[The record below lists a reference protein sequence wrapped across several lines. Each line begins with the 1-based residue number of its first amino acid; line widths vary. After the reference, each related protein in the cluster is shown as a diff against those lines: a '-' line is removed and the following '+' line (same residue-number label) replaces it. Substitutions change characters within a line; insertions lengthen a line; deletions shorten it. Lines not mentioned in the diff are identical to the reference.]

1 MKLENLQE
9 CLAQKRNER
18 KRALGFKN
26 IAPFLAQ
33 IERLNAIPTTE
44 LEGASI
50 EYQDSITLLLPNL
63 SAESFAIVCEVAKAL
78 IPWRKGPFKIHSLE
92 IQSEWNSA
100 IKYNL
105 LEPYLDLQGK
115 IVGDI
120 GCNNGYYMLRALAK
134 NPAKIIGFD
143 PMPLCFLQYQ
153 FLQFFAQENRLEFEL
168 LGIEELLYFEK
179 RFDVLLCLGVL
190 YHRKSPLDAIKLVYN
205 ALKSGGEAVFDSL
218 IIEGED
224 AIALCPQGSY
234 AKMPNVYFIPTL
246 NTFKSWLSRCG
257 FKEIVHIAT
266 LKTAFEE
273 QRKTQ
278 WSSGESLQDFL
289 SPNGERTLEG
299 YPAPRRA
306 YLKAKKA

>member
-1 MKLENLQE
+1 MSLQNDKDKNLE
-9 CLAQKRNER
+9 QKREER
-18 KRALGFKN
+18 KYALGFKN
-26 IAPFLAQ
+26 IVPLVTQ
-33 IERLNAIPTTE
+33 LESLNAIPKSE
-44 LEGASI
+44 LKGATI
-50 EYQDSITLLLPNL
+50 LYQDSVTLLLPKI
-63 SAESFAIVCEVAKAL
+63 SAKSFEMVCAVARAL
-78 IPWRKGPFKIHSLE
+78 IPWRKGPFRIHSLE

-115 IVGDI
+115 VVGDI

-134 NPAKIIGFD
+134 NPAQIIGFD

-153 FLQFFAQENRLEFEL
+153 FLQFFVQDKRLKFEL
-168 LGIEELLYFEK
+168 LGIEELLYFETK
-179 RFDVLLCLGVL
+179 FDVLLCLGVL
-190 YHRKSPLDAIKLVYN
+190 YHRKSPLDAIKLIYN
-205 ALKSGGEAVFDSL
+205 ALRKGGEAIFDSL
-218 IIEGED
+218 IIEGEQE
-224 AIALCPQGSY
+224 IALCPQGSY

-289 SPNGERTLEG
+289 SPNGEQTIEG
-299 YPAPRRA
+299 
-306 YLKAKKA
+306 